1 MTYNHLADID
11 GLSNEQLIE
20 KIYDLSDK
28 IVKAQKS
35 GYANTDVMS
44 SMIGLQEQLREE
56 YSVRVAQEKIKREP
70 QDEENKSIEI
80 GKIHKHE

>member
-44 SMIGLQEQLREE
+44 SIIGLQKQLR
-56 YSVRVAQEKIKREP
+56 
-70 QDEENKSIEI
+70 
-80 GKIHKHE
+80 